1 MDLVQDGGALLVV
14 TANGMGKRTALGE
27 YPAKGRATGGVISIK
42 LRAGDEVAV
51 AQVVWDRSV
60 LTLISTGGT
69 LMRTPAVG
77 ISQLGR
83 ATQGVAV
90 MHVSAGDRVSS
101 LSVEEQDDD
110 DERSQQILLTMD
122 GE

>member
-1 MDLVQDGGALLVV
+1 
-14 TANGMGKRTALGE
+14 MGKRTALGE
-27 YPAKGRATGGVISIK
+27 YPAKGRATGGVITIK

-90 MHVSAGDRVSS
+90 MNISAGDRVAS
-101 LSVEEQDDD
+101 LSVEEQDDE